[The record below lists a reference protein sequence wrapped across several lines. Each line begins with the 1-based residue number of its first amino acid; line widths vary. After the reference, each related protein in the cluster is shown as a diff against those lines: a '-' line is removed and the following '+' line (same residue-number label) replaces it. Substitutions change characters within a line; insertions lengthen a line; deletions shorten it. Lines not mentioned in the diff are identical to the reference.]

1 VPTVPVS
8 LGAVARDGHDGPSAV
23 GENQTRQVVHA
34 MSRDSEIFRAAQLL
48 VREHGEDSMIL
59 AARQADKLEDQ
70 GDIEGSLVWRRIIEV
85 LDEFRR
91 APQEQPAAS
100 LQLKV

>member
-1 VPTVPVS
+1 MAGPVW
-8 LGAVARDGHDGPSAV
+8 AARTKQG
-23 GENQTRQVVHA
+23 QVVHA

-48 VREHGEDSMIL
+48 VHEHGEDSMIL

-85 LDEFRR
+85 LDELRR
-91 APQEQPAAS
+91 APQEQPAAK

>member
-1 VPTVPVS
+1 MAGPVWS
-8 LGAVARDGHDGPSAV
+8 ARTKQG
-23 GENQTRQVVHA
+23 QVVHA

-48 VREHGEDSMIL
+48 VHEHGEDSMIL

-85 LDEFRR
+85 LDELRR
-91 APQEQPAAS
+91 APQEQPAAK